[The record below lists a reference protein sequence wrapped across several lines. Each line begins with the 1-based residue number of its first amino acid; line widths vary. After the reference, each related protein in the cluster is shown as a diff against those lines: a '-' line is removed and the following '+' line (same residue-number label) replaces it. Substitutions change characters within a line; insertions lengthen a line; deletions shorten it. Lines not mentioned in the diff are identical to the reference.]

1 MSSEE
6 INVAFYCSHIAK
18 HTAQANENVMIYG
31 PAVMNAEVICYKDD
45 WEDVKTVGVGQGRE
59 QEKRLAEE
67 NYPQIEAFREV
78 TQKGILYALE
88 DRQVDAVIQDVTKA
102 AQTPHYDSLPLSEN
116 DHISY
121 VLVVDK
127 DFVGTEL
134 FWDFIDSYNRAAGKL
149 NEPEYLAE
157 KLGVETEWLADKR
170 IEFLTFD
177 GAEQL

>member
-6 INVAFYCSHIAK
+6 INVAFYCSHIAR

-45 WEDVKTVGVGQGRE
+45 WKDVKTVGVGQGRE

-127 DFVGTEL
+127 DFVVTEA
-134 FWDFIDSYNRAAGKL
+134 FADFIKSYNEAVRKL
-149 NEPEYLAE
+149 NRPAYLSE
-157 KLGVETEWLADKR
+157 RLGVTESWLEDKS
-170 IEFLTFD
+170 IEFLTL
-177 GAEQL
+177 EESEE

>member
-6 INVAFYCSHIAK
+6 INVAFYCSHIAR

-45 WEDVKTVGVGQGRE
+45 WKDVKTVGVGQGRE

-127 DFVGTEL
+127 DFVVTEA
-134 FWDFIDSYNRAAGKL
+134 FADFIKSYNEAVRKL
-149 NEPEYLAE
+149 NKPAYLSE
-157 KLGVETEWLADKR
+157 RLGVTESWLEDKS
-170 IEFLTFD
+170 IEFLTL
-177 GAEQL
+177 EESEE

>member
-102 AQTPHYDSLPLSEN
+102 AQTPHYDFLPLSEN

-127 DFVGTEL
+127 DFVGTEA
-134 FWDFIDSYNRAAGKL
+134 FADFIKSYNEAVRKL
-149 NEPEYLAE
+149 NKPAYLSE
-157 KLGVETEWLADKR
+157 RLGVTESWLEDKS
-170 IEFLTFD
+170 IEFLTL
-177 GAEQL
+177 EESEE

>member
-1 MSSEE
+1 
-6 INVAFYCSHIAK
+6 
-18 HTAQANENVMIYG
+18 MIYG

-102 AQTPHYDSLPLSEN
+102 YYSTMYGYDLT
-116 DHISY
+116 D
-121 VLVVDK
+121 
-127 DFVGTEL
+127 
-134 FWDFIDSYNRAAGKL
+134 
-149 NEPEYLAE
+149 AE
-157 KLGVETEWLADKR
+157 LAD
-170 IEFLTFD
+170 ILE
-177 GAEQL
+177 GALPKAA